1 MRVCVTGGAGFI
13 GSHIVEYHLA
23 KGDTVHVIDD
33 LSTGRI
39 ENVKLFSDNKNYSF
53 NEADILTWD
62 GLEKSLAQSDRIYHM
77 AAVVG
82 VYRVIAEPINVLAS
96 NIPGCERVLRAAL
109 VSKKNPRILIAS
121 SSEVYG
127 NGLSP
132 RFNEEDDVIIQ
143 TSAQNRWNYP
153 ISKLADEA
161 FGLSYASHKGLA
173 ITVVRFFNTIG
184 PRQSGRYG
192 MVVPRFIQHALADKP
207 IEIYGTGEQS
217 RSFCDVRDSV
227 VALDALMN
235 TPKSIGQIVN
245 VGNDNEV
252 TINQLADLVRSK
264 TNSKQPNKHITYEEA
279 YGQPYV
285 DIMRRRPDL
294 TKFLALTQF
303 KFKWTLEETIIN
315 LIEIARG
322 SHI

>member
-13 GSHIVEYHLA
+13 GSHLVEYHLG
-23 KGDTVHVIDD
+23 KGDSVHVIDD

-39 ENVKLFSDNKNYSF
+39 ENVELFQNNSQYTFDK
-53 NEADILTWD
+53 ADILTWD
-62 GLEKSLAQSDRIYHM
+62 GLSESIAQADRIYHM

-109 VSKKNPRILIAS
+109 ASKKNPCILIAS

-127 NGLSP
+127 NGLSN
-132 RFNEEDDVIIQ
+132 RFNEDDDVIIE

-161 FGLSYASHKGLA
+161 FGLSYASHKGLP

-192 MVVPRFIQHALADKP
+192 MVVPNFIEEALSGNP
-207 IEIYGTGEQS
+207 IKVFGTGEQT
-217 RSFCDVRDSV
+217 RSFCDVRDTV
-227 VALDALMN
+227 IALDLLLN
-235 TPKSIGQIVN
+235 NPKSIGQIVN
-245 VGNDNEV
+245 VGNDREIS
-252 TINQLADLVRSK
+252 INGLADLVKEKS
-264 TNSKQPNKHITYEEA
+264 NSNHEKEHISYEEA

-294 TKFLALTQF
+294 TKFLSLTNYA
-303 KFKWTLEETIIN
+303 FKWTLEETIIN
-315 LIEIARG
+315 LIENARK
-322 SHI
+322 

>member
-13 GSHIVEYHLA
+13 GSHLVEYHLD
-23 KGDTVHVIDD
+23 KGDFVHVIDD

-39 ENVKLFSDNKNYSF
+39 ENVELFHDNPHYSF
-53 NEADILTWD
+53 DKADILTWD
-62 GLEKSLAQSDRIYHM
+62 GLGESIAQADRIYHM

-109 VSKKNPRILIAS
+109 ASKKNPRILIAS

-127 NGLSP
+127 NGLSN
-132 RFNEEDDVIIQ
+132 RFNEADDVIIE

-161 FGLSYASHKGLA
+161 FGLSYASQKGLP

-192 MVVPRFIQHALADKP
+192 MVVPNFI
-207 IEIYGTGEQS
+207 
-217 RSFCDVRDSV
+217 
-227 VALDALMN
+227 
-235 TPKSIGQIVN
+235 
-245 VGNDNEV
+245 
-252 TINQLADLVRSK
+252 
-264 TNSKQPNKHITYEEA
+264 EEA

-285 DIMRRRPDL
+285 IKTDP
-294 TKFLALTQF
+294 
-303 KFKWTLEETIIN
+303 
-315 LIEIARG
+315 LIPKNWIPCKRKIQ
-322 SHI
+322 SNN